1 MSAYLAEEAGRVI
14 LDREAEFLAKPLE
27 LNDLAARVY
36 GVVLRKELNHS

>member
-27 LNDLAARVY
+27 LNDLAAKVY
-36 GVVLRKELNHS
+36 GVVLRKELNHF